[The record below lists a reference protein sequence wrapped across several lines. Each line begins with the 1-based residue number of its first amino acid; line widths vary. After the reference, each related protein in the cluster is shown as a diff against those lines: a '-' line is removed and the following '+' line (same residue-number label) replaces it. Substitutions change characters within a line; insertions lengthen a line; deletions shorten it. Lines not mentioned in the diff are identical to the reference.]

1 MRKISEL
8 VAGSWHLVLTNMY
21 VMVGFFKIIQ
31 NIQTILFKNLLYNA
45 DYKIDFKKFLNS
57 IQING
62 P

>member
-45 DYKIDFKKFLNS
+45 DYKIDFKKL
-57 IQING
+57 
-62 P
+62 